1 MKNQYIGDIG
11 DYGKYG
17 LLRFLRDSG
26 VKIGVNWYLT
36 PYDGRTDGCHTE
48 YLGIEAMRQYDI
60 ELFEA
65 MKNLAPLKKKHIG
78 MVESSG
84 VLDGITFY
92 NDKMDFDNIPPRIRG
107 EKRAEWHRRA
117 LTALSGCELV
127 FADPDN
133 GLIDRKPSAKGARKY
148 ILPGEICDY
157 FKRGQQVVYYQHRPR
172 MDTAKWGVF
181 KRRILMRIPE
191 AKLLEVSF
199 NRWSCRT
206 YIFVLHENEYA
217 RYEKLIG
224 SFLESDWG
232 QLKVGGK
239 PAFVPEK
246 I

>member
-36 PYDGRTDGCHTE
+36 PNDGRTDGCHTE
-48 YLGIEAMRQYDI
+48 YLGIEAMRQYD
-60 ELFEA
+60 EDLFDA
-65 MKNLAPLKKKHIG
+65 MKPIAPMDDKHIC

-84 VLDGITFY
+84 VLDGIAFY
-92 NDKMDFDNIPPRIRG
+92 HEEMDFDSSPSRIRG

-133 GLIDRKPSAKGARKY
+133 GLIDRKPSAKGAQKY
-148 ILPGEICDY
+148 ILPEEIECY
-157 FKRGQQVVYYQHRPR
+157 FKRGQQVVYYQHKPR
-172 MDTAKWGVF
+172 INETNWGAF
-181 KRRILMRIPE
+181 KRRILMKIPE
-191 AKLLEVSF
+191 ARLLAVSF

-206 YIFVLHENEYA
+206 YIFVLHESEYA

-239 PAFVPEK
+239 PAFIPE
-246 I
+246 II

>member
-36 PYDGRTDGCHTE
+36 PKDGRTDGCHTE

-92 NDKMDFDNIPPRIRG
+92 KDEMDFDSSPSRIRG
-107 EKRAEWHRRA
+107 EKRADWHRRA

-133 GLIDRKPSAKGARKY
+133 GLIDRKPSTKGAQKY
-148 ILPGEICDY
+148 ILPEEIECY

-172 MDTAKWGVF
+172 INGANWEAF
-181 KRRILMRIPE
+181 KRRILMKIPE
-191 AKLLEVSF
+191 ARLLAVSF

-217 RYEKLIG
+217 RYEKLIS

-232 QLKVGGK
+232 QFIVRGK
-239 PAFVPEK
+239 PAFVSEK